1 MEAAVEYTFSED
13 VPAPPLSTVP
23 GDAQACLECTVSMDS
38 VRATKLLCDAG
49 MKPAVLNFA
58 HGYNCGGGF
67 EHASGS
73 QEEDIFRKT
82 SVFLSLWPHR
92 REDDGPGVLK
102 RGTWIGDFDDAL
114 PRQKAFYPHAPCGGV
129 FSPNVRF
136 VSRIGEPPARNK
148 EDTRPI
154 ELSASSFG
162 VITVAAQ
169 DCGREPPF
177 RPSLLRQK
185 IRTVLYIAARNSCDS
200 VVFGLFGCGYFRNPP
215 AEVATAFKEL
225 LQGEFAGIFRA
236 ALCAVPFGG
245 REFEAHFPPVT
256 PEKVAKLLGVR
267 ESL

>member
-1 MEAAVEYTFSED
+1 M
-13 VPAPPLSTVP
+13 
-23 GDAQACLECTVSMDS
+23 G
-38 VRATKLLCDAG
+38 CDAG

-92 REDDGPGVLK
+92 REDDGPGVLR

-114 PRQKAFYPHAPCGGV
+114 PRQKAFYPHTPCGGV

-136 VSRIGEPPARNK
+136 VSRIGEPP
-148 EDTRPI
+148 
-154 ELSASSFG
+154 
-162 VITVAAQ
+162 
-169 DCGREPPF
+169 F
-177 RPSLLRQK
+177 RPRLLRQK
-185 IRTVLYIAARNSCDS
+185 IRTVFHIAAQNNCDS

-225 LQGEFAGIFRA
+225 LQGEFAGVFRA

-245 REFEAHFPPVT
+245 REFEEHFPPVT
-256 PEKVAKLLGVR
+256 PEKVAKLLGIR